1 MIYTEDVSIGG
12 TIGINT
18 HTSAGGA
25 VGSSVTSS
33 NSGAVGW
40 GAYTVTGDTT
50 GHSLS
55 NSPCNHAC
63 YDARPLI
70 NTISTSWIGM
80 VPIVAD
86 MEIIVPGKV
95 VELTFNDGTKEKA
108 VCDETDAFSLDGA
121 ITICAA
127 KKLMGGSSAYNK
139 FVRSVVKQYQH
150 KLENKRIE
158 AEEKERIERKKAKKA
173 EKRKQYKEKKE
184 AKEREKAI
192 EIQTEAYIRAIK
204 TLEEGIDNG

>member
-1 MIYTEDVSIGG
+1 MIHTEDVLIGG
-12 TIGINT
+12 AIDISTNT
-18 HTSAGGA
+18 NTGSIASSSA
-25 VGSSVTSS
+25 TSS
-33 NSGAVGW
+33 NSGGIGW
-40 GAYTVTGDTT
+40 GAYTATGDTT
-50 GHSLS
+50 GHGLISS
-55 NSPCNHAC
+55 SCNHDC
-63 YDARPLI
+63 YDAHPLG
-70 NTISTSWIGM
+70 NTISTPWIGI
-80 VPIVAD
+80 VPIVVD

-150 KLENKRIE
+150 KLENKRVE

-184 AKEREKAI
+184 AKERKKAI

>member
-1 MIYTEDVSIGG
+1 MIYTEDVLTGG
-12 TIGINT
+12 AIGINT
-18 HTSAGGA
+18 NTSAGGA
-25 VGSSVTSS
+25 VGSSATSS

-50 GHSLS
+50 GHGLISS
-55 NSPCNHAC
+55 SCNHDC
-63 YDARPLI
+63 YDAHPLG
-70 NTISTSWIGM
+70 NTISTPWIGI
-80 VPIVAD
+80 VPIVVD

-127 KKLMGGSSAYNK
+127 KKMMGGSSAYNK
-139 FVRSVVKQYQH
+139 FVRSVVKQYQR
-150 KLENKRIE
+150 KLERERVIS
-158 AEEKERIERKKAKKA
+158 EEKERIKRKKAKKA

-184 AKEREKAI
+184 AEEREKAI
-192 EIQTEAYIRAIK
+192 EIQTEAHIRAIK
-204 TLEEGIDNG
+204 ALEEGIDNG